1 MVMMKNNIELPA
13 HIQYIIKQMR
23 DTSTRKEL
31 RANYCTQL
39 EDLRNL
45 LDKEITEFKNHT
57 A

>member
-1 MVMMKNNIELPA
+1 MKNNIELPA
-13 HIQYIIKQMR
+13 HIQYIIKQMN
-23 DTSTRKEL
+23 DSNTRKEL

-45 LDKEITEFKNHT
+45 LDKEIVEFKKQS